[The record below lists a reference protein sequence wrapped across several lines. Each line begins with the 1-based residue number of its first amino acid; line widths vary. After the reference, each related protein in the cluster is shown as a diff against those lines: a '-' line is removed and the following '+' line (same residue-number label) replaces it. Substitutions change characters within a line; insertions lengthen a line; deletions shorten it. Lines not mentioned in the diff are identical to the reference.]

1 MPDRATYRKEVGLVS
16 RAKPEK
22 MLPRFFLHIGE
33 LDTDPEGS
41 ELPDLNAARR
51 EAMLGAR
58 EMLAEWILHGKEDIA
73 TRIII
78 TDAHSKVLAVVQIR
92 DLLPRALREELS

>member
-1 MPDRATYRKEVGLVS
+1 V
-16 RAKPEK
+16 
-22 MLPRFFLHIGE
+22 LPRYFLHIDE
-33 LDTDPEGS
+33 LDTDPDGA
-41 ELPDLNAARR
+41 ELPDIDAARR

-78 TDAHSKVLAVVQIR
+78 TDAQGNVLAVVHMR
-92 DLLPRALREELS
+92 DLLPRALREKA